1 MANYDKAVDQTM
13 QTYVNS
19 FMQQQQKGTILHMR
33 SSGDQCCVIY
43 KQLAWDTES
52 ETVIVYSKHLF

>member
-43 KQLAWDTES
+43 KQ
-52 ETVIVYSKHLF
+52 